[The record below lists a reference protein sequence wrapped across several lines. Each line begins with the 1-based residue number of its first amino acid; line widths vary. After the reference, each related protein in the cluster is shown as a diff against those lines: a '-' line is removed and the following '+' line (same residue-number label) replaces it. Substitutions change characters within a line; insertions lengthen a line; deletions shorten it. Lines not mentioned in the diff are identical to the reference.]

1 MERRRINM
9 LSEEQQKIVETVDG
23 RVLVV
28 ACPGSGKTTT
38 MLERIHYMINTK
50 NIDPRRI
57 LMVTFTKNAAD
68 EMMTRFKQKYPNDGE
83 VCFATIHSI
92 CFGILRTEFNGLSGN
107 SIMKEWEQK
116 KYFKTALKDA
126 VDKAYLDEAA
136 TSLISQISY
145 ARNAGLDPYK
155 EYPDKIVLCDTD
167 VKFAPLYKGY
177 ENLKHSENK
186 IDFDDMLI
194 LTLQLFKQNPVALY
208 RYQSLYDYIIIDEFQ
223 DTNKIQANIFYQLSA
238 LHGNMC
244 VVGDDDQSI
253 YGFRSADSSIMLNFK
268 KKFKDAQKFTLSTNY
283 RSGKKIVEYAGKVIN
298 NNKTRFKKKF
308 EAGRE
313 EPGELKM
320 GIYSD
325 ELEENLAIIHW
336 IKDLH
341 DKKEVPYCNIAMLYR
356 RNVEATT
363 ILPLLKK
370 ADISIS
376 IKENPGNIHNHF
388 VFEAINA
395 YYQLSQ
401 AYDPEED
408 RISDGAK
415 VYLAKILNCP
425 SRYIKTEFFKD
436 CDLSPKSI
444 KKCINAYFETTP
456 YNVRR
461 YRDMLNNLDELK
473 ETLSRIRRM
482 SPKMFLKTIVNVDF
496 EEWVKQSAEYRGLS
510 YEMAKAVLHDI
521 ISEGNSFDTME
532 EWIDYIGDFQEFLDD
547 CANNPDGVRLS
558 TFHGAKGLEWDYVWI
573 RNVTYKNVPFQRS
586 LNENGD
592 AGLEEE
598 RRMFYVAFTRA
609 KKEVEVS
616 CIRMPGMFLGELI
629 DKKKIMLIDDN
640 QQIPF
645 SEIEKYGISSNVS

>member
-1 MERRRINM
+1 
-9 LSEEQQKIVETVDG
+9 
-23 RVLVV
+23 
-28 ACPGSGKTTT
+28 
-38 MLERIHYMINTK
+38 
-50 NIDPRRI
+50 
-57 LMVTFTKNAAD
+57 
-68 EMMTRFKQKYPNDGE
+68 
-83 VCFATIHSI
+83 
-92 CFGILRTEFNGLSGN
+92 
-107 SIMKEWEQK
+107 MKEWEQK

-370 ADISIS
+370 ADIPIS